1 MCATH
6 EGRRNPA
13 AGPADR
19 AHSATGGTHGQGRTE
34 MQNGAECRERQRPAD
49 GFSEDSKLGVGTDF
63 YKGHSKN
70 SSLEAQLKALFAPQ
84 SGSER

>member
-1 MCATH
+1 
-6 EGRRNPA
+6 
-13 AGPADR
+13 
-19 AHSATGGTHGQGRTE
+19 